1 MTTENN
7 ALQLVEDDSLSMFM
21 YGLRAKES
29 RRQYP
34 RRLKVFMDYCG
45 LVGSLEK
52 QAKELLLRVR
62 DNNIWI
68 QSMLIKFIEFQNI
81 EFIRERY

>member
-1 MTTENN
+1 MKQMDIICRKCPKPKLEDLSTKALSLESS
-7 ALQLVEDDSLSMFM
+7 LQLRKME
-21 YGLRAKES
+21 
-29 RRQYP
+29 
-34 RRLKVFMDYCG
+34 VFMDYCG